1 MILYLAPG
9 GRLGNQL
16 FQAAFIERIRKP
28 RERVFCT
35 KMSEALRFA
44 RGLRGYVNTDSFL
57 FIKAMEY
64 LVEPLI
70 KRFLVDTGL
79 VSSYIETD
87 TAQVVERRGLLPVTY
102 LKGYFQQ
109 CDVLVPGAP
118 LGFRL
123 PLGRFGAARRVLEA
137 ADGRTPIF
145 VHVRRGDY
153 LGYSEAY
160 PMNPLLPA
168 AYYHDALATVLRSV
182 PEPHVFFLGDDPV
195 WCAHEFPDLKHAT
208 ISRGSEAEDL
218 ALMALCAGG
227 VISNSSFAWW
237 GAYLCGKTAPVVAP
251 RYWLGWRSKLW
262 SPGRIRSNFITYIDV
277 RP

>member
-28 RERVFCT
+28 GERVFCT

-44 RGLRGYVNTDSFL
+44 RGLRGYVNTDNFL

-70 KRFLVDTGL
+70 RLFLVDTGL
-79 VSSYIETD
+79 ISSYIETT
-87 TAQVVERRGLLPVTY
+87 TAQVVERRGRLPVTY

-109 CDVLVPGAP
+109 CDVLAPGAP

-123 PLGRFGAARRVLEA
+123 PLGHFGAAGRVLEA
-137 ADGRTPIF
+137 AEDRTPIF

-153 LGYSEAY
+153 LGYSETY

-168 AYYHDALATVLRSV
+168 AYYHDALAAVLRSV
-182 PEPHVFFLGDDPV
+182 PAPHLFFLGDDPV
-195 WCAHEFPDLKHAT
+195 WCAQEFPDLKHAT

-251 RYWLGWRSKLW
+251 RYWLGWRSRIW
-262 SPGRIRSNFITYIDV
+262 SPGRIRSDFITYIDV